1 MGPRAAIVLATLSAI
16 GLCGCSALD
25 ESAEPSQDLGVP
37 RSDLGAN
44 YDGAFCNSIVTITGN
59 PGPDVPGGFLYA
71 PTDLIATAT
80 SNTGSLEAPEWN
92 VSLADGATFTPEVI
106 DTASGLTVRF
116 HAPVPG
122 SYTFRVDFPNS
133 GCRGES
139 SVDVHSR
146 DSKSAAYKLRISP
159 PPSAGVPQ
167 QDQSLVIYGG
177 TALGDHNLTL
187 LQGTIIQA
195 TLFGPGPSPVSGEVR
210 LLGENGPDALS
221 VAGTNGVFVVAVNN
235 DLSYT
240 PLIIP
245 SSSSLAPKLL
255 AKVMGVTLPGVAYTV
270 DAGQQVNGTVMQGTT
285 PIAGARVVLR
295 SGKLPS
301 GTGISDGS
309 GSFTLRAQPG
319 DYIASIGVDG
329 WPEVTVPSLTVPS
342 TLSVQYVATLLNVSA
357 KVLAF
362 DGSPVSG
369 ARVTLRS
376 PSLPSV
382 ATVNGSPAPGLVKHV
397 VISGAD
403 GTLPPL
409 ALPPSSYDIL
419 IEPPGGAADG
429 VTAQAQM
436 LTTDATWTLSLQP
449 KIVLAG
455 TVSNL
460 LGEPVGGAR
469 VTAFETAGLGAA
481 PSTTSASDGTW
492 ELRVDSGSPMEL
504 LVEPPGASNL
514 ASARL
519 GLPAGTTKADTALGP
534 GLRVGGYV
542 VSPSGGKLPS
552 VVVDALCN
560 GCGSDVPI
568 ASAISDGTGAYALYL
583 PDPGVGSPDGGADLS
598 P

>member
-16 GLCGCSALD
+16 GLCGCAFDNS
-25 ESAEPSQDLGVP
+25 SAEPTQDLAFP
-37 RSDLGAN
+37 NSDLGAN

-71 PTDLIATAT
+71 PVDLIATAT
-80 SNTGSLEAPEWN
+80 SNTGNLVAPEWN

-116 HAPVPG
+116 RAPIPG
-122 SYTFRVDFPNS
+122 SYTFRVDFPSS

-139 SVDVHSR
+139 SVEVHSR
-146 DSKSAAYKLRISP
+146 DSKSAAYKLRILP
-159 PPSAGVPQ
+159 PPSVGVPQ

-187 LQGTIIQA
+187 LQGTTIQA
-195 TLFGPGPSPVSGEVR
+195 TLFGPGPSPIAGEVR
-210 LLGENGPDALS
+210 LLGENGPDALA
-221 VAGTNGVFVVAVNN
+221 VAGANGVFVVAVNN

-240 PLIIP
+240 PLLIP
-245 SSSSLAPKLL
+245 SSASLAPRLL
-255 AKVMGVTLPGVAYTV
+255 AKVMGVTLPNTDYSV
-270 DAGQQVNGTVMQGTT
+270 DAGQQVSGTVREAA
-285 PIAGARVVLR
+285 PIAAARVVLH

-301 GTGISDGS
+301 GTGVSAADGS
-309 GSFTLRAQPG
+309 FSLRAQPG
-319 DYIASIGVDG
+319 DYAASIGADG
-329 WPEVTVPSLTVPS
+329 WPEVTVPSFTVPS
-342 TLSVQYVATLLNVSA
+342 SLDVHYLVSRFTVSA

-362 DGSPVSG
+362 DGSAVSG

-376 PSLPSV
+376 PSLPGI
-382 ATVNGSPAPGLVKHV
+382 ATVNGSPASGVVKQV
-397 VISGAD
+397 LISGAD

-409 ALPPSSYDIL
+409 LLPASRYDVL
-419 IEPPGGAADG
+419 IEPPAGAADG
-429 VTAQAQM
+429 VTA
-436 LTTDATWTLSLQP
+436 TTQQLASNDTWTLSLQP
-449 KIVLAG
+449 RIVLSG

-460 LGEPVGGAR
+460 LGEPVSGAR

-481 PSTTSASDGTW
+481 PATTSASDGTW

-519 GLPAGTTKADTALGP
+519 GLPAGTTKADAALGP

-552 VVVDALCN
+552 VVVEALCS
-560 GCGSDVPI
+560 GCGSDVPL

-583 PDPGVGSPDGGADLS
+583 PDPGVGSADGGADLS